1 MHYFTGGEVMSE
13 FSSRCGSVS
22 PVSDMS
28 ATDDRLV
35 IDVEDSVFSDQEYSS
50 PDNLR

>member
-1 MHYFTGGEVMSE
+1 MYYFTGGEVMLQL
-13 FSSRCGSVS
+13 SSRCGSVS
-22 PVSDMS
+22 PVSEMS